1 MDRLSPVALALLV
14 GLAPACDG
22 GEAKPAP
29 SRSRFEA
36 VEAAAPAE
44 VDLAAFCE
52 VMPEPEAAPVF
63 AWPALREGAAPPP
76 GAKKR
81 WVNVW
86 ATWCKPCIEELPR
99 LTQWRDEL
107 QARVPYE
114 LVFLSAD
121 AEAPEVETFA
131 KAHPEVAGTLQLQD
145 AEGLVPWTQ
154 GLGLPG
160 TPMLPVHLFVDER
173 DRVRCIRTAGI
184 GEDDRA
190 AIEQLMV
197 SM

>member
-1 MDRLSPVALALLV
+1 MTRTRPILAALVALLLS
-14 GLAPACDG
+14 GIAW
-22 GEAKPAP
+22 
-29 SRSRFEA
+29 
-36 VEAAAPAE
+36 AAPAS
-44 VDLAAFCE
+44 DFS
-52 VMPEPEAAPVF
+52 
-63 AWPALREGAAPPP
+63 LRDMDGNTFQLGEHKG
-76 GAKKR
+76 K
-81 WVNVW
+81 VIVLSFW

-121 AEAPEVETFA
+121 AEVPEVETFA